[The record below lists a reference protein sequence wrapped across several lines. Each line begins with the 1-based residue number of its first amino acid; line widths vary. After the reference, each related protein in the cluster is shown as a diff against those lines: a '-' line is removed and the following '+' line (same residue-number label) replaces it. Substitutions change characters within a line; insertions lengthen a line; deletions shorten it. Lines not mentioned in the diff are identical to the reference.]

1 MVGVRFISS
10 EGDAMSASDM
20 TASRRKRFEVPQD
33 VDAYTDGT
41 MDWIRTQDLSA
52 YRGKYIV
59 AVGRRIVGVG
69 SNSGEAL
76 HNAAL
81 PRSVVPWVDWVPDD
95 SLFAL

>member
-1 MVGVRFISS
+1 MTIPHGKRS
-10 EGDAMSASDM
+10 EVAETADAS
-20 TASRRKRFEVPQD
+20 
-33 VDAYTDGT
+33 TDGT

-76 HNAAL
+76 RNANL
-81 PRSVVPWVDWVPDD
+81 PRTAVPWVDWVPDD

>member
-1 MVGVRFISS
+1 
-10 EGDAMSASDM
+10 M
-20 TASRRKRFEVPQD
+20 TASRRTRFKEPPN

-41 MDWIRTQDLSA
+41 MEWISTQDLSA

-59 AVGRRIVGVG
+59 AVGQRIVGVG

-76 HNAAL
+76 RNAAL
-81 PRSVVPWVDWVPDD
+81 PRNVVPWVDWVPDD